1 MKDSTLQNGAF
12 LLALVAVS
20 AAFLFLLRPFYA
32 AIFWAAALAVLF
44 WPIHQS
50 ILARMPGRPSLASLA
65 SLLVCVLIA
74 IIPIWLI
81 ALSVVQEIA
90 QMYARYTQDGGSLSG
105 QLREI
110 GARTPP
116 WMLEWLQRLGIDNM
130 AGLQERAA
138 QAAAQALQFVA
149 TQAVSIGQN
158 TMQVLVTLAVM
169 LYLLFFFFR
178 DGERIVG
185 LLERAIPMENAYI
198 EGLAGRFTSV
208 VKATIRGNLIVAM
221 AQGGLGGVLFWAVGV
236 PGAVLWGVV
245 MTFLS
250 LLPAVGAWLVWGPVA
265 IWLLATGAIARGLV
279 VIVVGALVI
288 GVIDNLLRPI
298 LVGRETRMPDYLVL
312 LSTLGGLAMFGLTG
326 FVAGPM
332 IAALFMAMWG
342 FFISR
347 RHPEPVA
354 LAGQDAAAPGPE
366 PSGQI
371 GRAHV

>member
-44 WPIHQS
+44 WPIHQR
-50 ILARMPGRPSLASLA
+50 ILARMPHRPSLASLA
-65 SLLVCVLIA
+65 TLLICVLIV
-74 IIPIWLI
+74 IIPLWLI
-81 ALSVVQEIA
+81 TMSVVNELGQTYSRFTQE
-90 QMYARYTQDGGSLSG
+90 GGSLG
-105 QLREI
+105 EQLR
-110 GARTPP
+110 GLGLRTPP
-116 WMLEWLQRLGIDNM
+116 WLLEWLPRLGIDNM
-130 AGLQERAA
+130 AVLQERAA
-138 QAAAQALQFVA
+138 QAGAQALQFLA
-149 TQAVSIGQN
+149 ARAVGIGQN
-158 TMQVLVTLAVM
+158 TLQVLVTLAVM

-178 DGERIVG
+178 DGERIVE
-185 LLERAIPMENAYI
+185 LLERAIPMQSAYI
-198 EGLAGRFTSV
+198 DSLAGRFTSV

-221 AQGGLGGVLFWAVGV
+221 VQGGLGGVLFWAVGV
-236 PGAVLWGVV
+236 PGAVLWAVV

-265 IWLLATGAIARGLV
+265 IWLLATGEIARGVV
-279 VIVVGALVI
+279 VIVVGAVVI
-288 GVIDNLLRPI
+288 GLIDNLLRPI

-347 RHPEPVA
+347 RHASPAAGPGPARPEVP
-354 LAGQDAAAPGPE
+354 APGVQE
-366 PSGQI
+366 PPGQ
-371 GRAHV
+371 

>member
-221 AQGGLGGVLFWAVGV
+221 AQGGLGGVLLWGVGV
-236 PGAVLWGVV
+236 PGAGMGGAG

-366 PSGQI
+366 PSGPPA
-371 GRAHV
+371 R